1 MTPIDIALIVAA
13 FILILVGA
21 EVFTNGVEWLGLK
34 LRISEG
40 ATGSIL
46 AAIGTATPE
55 TLIPV
60 VAILFTS
67 SADSDEIGVG
77 AILGAPF
84 MLVTLFMLL
93 IGVTAFVFRG
103 RRGRSTLR
111 VDAAHAT
118 RDLSFFL
125 VLYTLALALALA
137 PAPLHFLKGYL
148 GWIFLP
154 SYFLYLYLVLRTPQ
168 KSAEDIEEQREEA
181 EAFEALTFA
190 TYLRR
195 AGLAVVPT
203 SPPMWLVLVQTL
215 VSFGAIV
222 LGARFFADFVED
234 FSHAMGFNTLLVAL
248 VLAPLATELPEA
260 ANSLIWTRQGKDV
273 IALGNVAGA
282 MVFQSTIPVTLG
294 VLLTPWQLGQFG
306 TVAAVFAIISGG
318 LIWIQLRMRDR
329 ENSLPLSS
337 LMLGGSLFVVFIAY
351 FVWRVV
357 VASSRRRRS
366 PSPRSRRTTSPTS
379 RTTRSRTTTWS
390 SASAS

>member
-1 MTPIDIALIVAA
+1 MSGLDVLLIVGAFALI
-13 FILILVGA
+13 LLGA
-21 EVFTNGVEWLGLK
+21 ESFTDGVEWLGRMLK
-34 LRISEG
+34 MSEG

-60 VAILFTS
+60 IAILFTNS
-67 SADSDEIGVG
+67 VDADEIGVG

-84 MLVTLFMLL
+84 MLGTLVMLL
-93 IGVTAFVFRG
+93 IGATALVFRR
-103 RRGRSTLR
+103 RRGRGTLR

-125 VLYTLALALALA
+125 VLYTLALGLALA
-137 PAPLHFLKGYL
+137 PPELHFVKGYL

-168 KSAEDIEEQREEA
+168 KSALDIEEQREEA

-195 AGLAVVPT
+195 AGLPLTPT
-203 SPPMWLVLVQTL
+203 APPMWLVLTQTL
-215 VSFGAIV
+215 LSFGAIV

-234 FSHAMGFNTLLVAL
+234 FSHAMGWSTLLVAL
-248 VLAPLATELPEA
+248 ILAPIATELPEA
-260 ANSLIWTRQGKDV
+260 ANSLIWTKNGKDV

-306 TVAAVFAIISGG
+306 TVAAVFALLSAA
-318 LIWIQLRMRDR
+318 LIWIQLRLRAR
-329 ENSLPLSS
+329 ENALPLSS
-337 LMLGGSLFVVFIAY
+337 LMLGGSLYVVFLGYVLWNVIA
-351 FVWRVV
+351 
-357 VASSRRRRS
+357 
-366 PSPRSRRTTSPTS
+366 
-379 RTTRSRTTTWS
+379 
-390 SASAS
+390 